1 MKGDLTPPEA
11 AAPPAAGEA
20 WQLTS
25 AAAVNHSTY
34 FLQSPL
40 APDGRTLLFI
50 SNRGGSWQLYAIEGF
65 PEGPVRQWTDGEA
78 IHPFSPAWDAS
89 GEAVYFVRGGAV
101 WAVERETL
109 AERRIVDFPGGQLGE
124 VSLSADAQ
132 YLTAAVKRGGAHG
145 IAVGKADGG
154 DWRVIEFPRTV
165 IHPQFHPLEPE
176 WLEFAADPAPRMH
189 RARRDG
195 TGLACLYEHGNEEF
209 VVHETFLGRT
219 GDIVYTVWPYALWRM
234 DWRTRERSKIL
245 DFNAWHIT
253 PDRAGALVLCDT
265 NHPDRGL
272 HLIDVARGEARFLC
286 HSRASGQGSQW
297 RTPRYAL
304 AEDFARARSE
314 AGGAALSWMEAAAD
328 TVYGPQWTHPH
339 PSFSRCERWVFF
351 TSDRT
356 GYPQVYA
363 FRRSDG

>member
-1 MKGDLTPPEA
+1 MSRLLRRSVGHLLLAGFAGPSLPPEIR
-11 AAPPAAGEA
+11 
-20 WQLTS
+20 S
-25 AAAVNHSTY
+25 
-34 FLQSPL
+34 L
-40 APDGRTLLFI
+40 AREFGLGGVVLFKRNVEEPEQVAELAYLARTLLPDTPLWVGVDQE
-50 SNRGGSWQLYAIEGF
+50 GGRVARLRAPFTEWPAMATLGRAEPEEGLALARRF
-65 PEGPVRQWTDGEA
+65 ARA
-78 IHPFSPAWDAS
+78 L
-89 GEAVYFVRGGAV
+89 GA
-101 WAVERETL
+101 E
-109 AERRIVDFPGGQLGE
+109 
-124 VSLSADAQ
+124 LSAVG
-132 YLTAAVKRGGAHG
+132 LTLDFAPVLDVHTNPRNPV
-145 IAVGKADGG
+145 IG
-154 DWRVIEFPRTV
+154 DRA
-165 IHPQFHPLEPE
+165 L
-176 WLEFAADPAPRMH
+176 AGDPAPRMH